1 MEQQLKFFEHE
12 QFGKVRVVVIDDEP
26 WFVAADVCRALALG
40 NTSQALTK
48 LDEDEKKSIV
58 LSADMPTNGVT
69 NTLISNEGINGAT
82 FGWVENRV
90 NIVNEPGLYRLI
102 FTNRKPDAKNFQRW
116 VYHEV
121 LPAIRKTGSYS
132 LVVNPEKVVNPN
144 RRAGQLKN
152 AGVYAALMD
161 NNTVKIGQTCDIAK
175 RLSNLQ
181 TQYKLKVV
189 EYHYTPL
196 MTREV
201 ARAIEKACHEIFSPL
216 KVDGEFFCVEFSA
229 ACRLIDS
236 FVKFSVTVT
245 TSKIAVVAINQI
257 VAEKFD

>member
-26 WFVAADVCRALALG
+26 WFVGKDVATALG
-40 NTSQALTK
+40 YADTFAALKQHVPVKFKCVLNAKDFKQMASQSKTGETPPLEFDSPRG
-48 LDEDEKKSIV
+48 L
-58 LSADMPTNGVT
+58 MF
-69 NTLISNEGINGAT
+69 ISEA
-82 FGWVENRV
+82 
-90 NIVNEPGLYRLI
+90 GLYRLAMSSKMPKAQD
-102 FTNRKPDAKNFQRW
+102 FTDW
-116 VYHEV
+116 VCSVV
-121 LPAIRKTGSYS
+121 LVSIRKTGSYS
-132 LVVNPEKVVNPN
+132 LVVKPEKVVNPN
-144 RRAGQLKN
+144 RRAGQLKD

-181 TQYKLKVV
+181 TQYKFKVV

-201 ARAIEKACHEIFSPL
+201 ARAIEKACHEIFSPS